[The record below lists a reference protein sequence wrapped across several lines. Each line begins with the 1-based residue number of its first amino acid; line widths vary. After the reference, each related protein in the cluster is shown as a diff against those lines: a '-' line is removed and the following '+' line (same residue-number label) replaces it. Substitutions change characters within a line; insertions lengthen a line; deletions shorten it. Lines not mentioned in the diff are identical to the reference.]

1 LQHYRLR
8 NDRTGQLY
16 SGKFRLSVVDLTQIK
31 LATTED
37 RARHR
42 DLWAAFF
49 KAKSWE
55 DLKMLAQQDKNIEQ
69 AVSTVHKLSEDEL
82 VRERYWAREDFLRQ
96 QIDHDLWYTRKFEEQ
111 DAALAKQAARIAELE
126 AQLAAKQQ

>member
-1 LQHYRLR
+1 
-8 NDRTGQLY
+8 
-16 SGKFRLSVVDLTQIK
+16 VVDLTQIK

-37 RARHR
+37 RTRHR